1 MPSPRILLIA
11 LLALAAWLIAA
22 GPAAAAAADR
32 VYALDPLSNKLK
44 VKPGKLSFSDR
55 DMTELRWRRW
65 GKPVAR
71 ARGIARILTCS
82 PNCGSGG
89 AETTATTVKL
99 SRIRERNGRLRYTC
113 MSWWDDEKVT
123 DLPRRNSLNP
133 FNFRPC
139 KAPRAPASAAAARA
153 AKRCRGIDLGFTTAK
168 VYAKRMRCRRAR
180 FVVLEWKRKAGESDG
195 PAPRVLTALGFRC
208 TFGGSDVQLR
218 LRCTRDG
225 KVARATWGG

>member
-1 MPSPRILLIA
+1 VA
-11 LLALAAWLIAA
+11 LLALAASLIAA

-32 VYALDPLSNKLK
+32 VYALDPLTSKLK
-44 VKPGKLSFSDR
+44 VKPRTLSFSDR

-65 GKPVAR
+65 GRKVAR
-71 ARGIARILTCS
+71 ARGIARILTCN

-123 DLPRRNSLNP
+123 DLPARGSLNP

-139 KAPRAPASAAAARA
+139 KAPPAPASASAARD

-195 PAPRVLTALGFRC
+195 PAPPVLRALGFRC
-208 TFGGSDVQLR
+208 TFGGTDALLR